1 MARAK
6 RTDRAEARRRFR
18 AAQVVEGAEPSD
30 TDEEDDAASP
40 APQAPAAARV
50 VRSGRPGKPPSPLDM
65 PPIQVRPGLFGA
77 VVSAVRP
84 VDIRGDIRLL
94 VPLVTQT
101 KAVAIPTLLV
111 AVASI
116 LMFIPS
122 IRVPLSFAITLFII
136 YPPMAGPF
144 LAGILAP
151 RAGWLAGLI
160 NGLVAGLGSA
170 IVIFGLTA
178 LPGGSTL
185 TSSERISYL
194 FNFLTVWPLFGAF
207 VGAFAAFYKRFLKFS
222 NPNAGRPPARRGGP
236 SMRPTARPA
245 AKRR

>member
-18 AAQVVEGAEPSD
+18 AAQTDEGAEPSD
-30 TDEEDDAASP
+30 ADESGDSGSP
-40 APQAPAAARV
+40 AQEAPAGTRV
-50 VRSGRPGKPPSPLDM
+50 VRSGRPGKAPSPLDM

-77 VVSAVRP
+77 VVSAFRP
-84 VDIRGDIRLL
+84 VDLRGDIRLL

-101 KAVAIPTLLV
+101 KAVSIPALIVVVAAIL
-111 AVASI
+111 S
-116 LMFIPS
+116 FIPS
-122 IRVPLSFAITLFII
+122 VRTPLFFAITLFII

-170 IVIFGLTA
+170 IVIFGLSA
-178 LPGGSTL
+178 LPGGATL
-185 TSSERISYL
+185 TANDRLSYV

-222 NPNAGRPPARRGGP
+222 NPNAGRPPARRGGQ
-236 SMRPTARPA
+236 SVRPTARPA
-245 AKRR
+245 ARRR